1 MRFNREILSAVM
13 REMERERQ
21 DRENAFEQRRE
32 KVYAEVPE
40 IRVIDRKLAGTA
52 SAVMRAALE
61 SGDDPTAAIE
71 KLRDDNLRQQAE
83 RSELLVKAGYPAD
96 YLTYQPA
103 CPLCWDTGYQESSPC
118 VCLRRRYAEKLT
130 ADLSTFLPIED
141 QNFDSFNLRYYSD
154 RPDARLGVS
163 PRDIM
168 AFNYQEC
175 LSYAQTFGLH
185 ADNLLLFGSTG
196 LGKTFLSTSI
206 AKFISEQGFS
216 VAYDTAIQ
224 VFGSYE
230 SIKFNSFDSEDAA
243 TRVHKYENADLLIID
258 DLGTEMQTAFTTSAF
273 YNLLS
278 SRLMKKRPM
287 IVNTNLL
294 PEELGKRYSAAISSR
309 LLGDFR
315 QIRFIGDDI
324 RMLRKKA
331 GK

>member
-1 MRFNREILSAVM
+1 MRFNRETLSAVM

-21 DRENAFEQRRE
+21 DRENAFELRRQ
-32 KVYAEVPE
+32 KVYAEIPE
-40 IRVIDRKLAGTA
+40 IRSIDRQLAGTA

-61 SGDDPTAAIE
+61 SGDDPTAAVE

-103 CPLCWDTGYQESSPC
+103 CALCWDTGYQESSPC

-130 ADLSTFLPIED
+130 ADLSTILPIAD
-141 QNFDSFNLRYYSD
+141 QNFDSFDLRYYSD

-163 PRDIM
+163 PREIM
-168 AFNYQEC
+168 SMNYQDC
-175 LSYAQTFGLH
+175 LHYAQNFDRR
-185 ADNLLLFGSTG
+185 ADNLLFYGSTG

-206 AKFISEQGFS
+206 AKYISEHGFS

-224 VFGSYE
+224 IFSSYE
-230 SIKFNSFDSEDAA
+230 SIKFNAIDAA
-243 TRVHKYENADLLIID
+243 EAADRVHKYENADLLIID

-278 SRLMKKRPM
+278 GRLMKQRPM
-287 IVNTNLL
+287 IVNTNLM
-294 PEELGKRYSAAISSR
+294 PVELSKRYSGAIASR
-309 LLGDFR
+309 LLGEFR
-315 QIRFIGDDI
+315 QFRFIGEDI
-324 RMLRKKA
+324 RMLRRKS